1 MMKPHLVKTIFN
13 DQGKIIKEIL
23 PEEKGR
29 IVSPNTS
36 RQVTSML
43 TTVVEKGGTGEN
55 ASIKGFSI
63 AGKTGTA
70 QKVDRATKKY
80 SDHKVASSFIGFLPA
95 DDPKLS
101 ILIIIDE
108 PQGISYG
115 GTVAAPIFKEAA
127 YQIIDYLNI
136 APRKSSTTVAK
147 NFTAPPTTD
156 RNTLNSNHLFT
167 RASLNTQS
175 AVPTIPDF
183 SGLSMREARDLAAE
197 HNLTV

>member
-1 MMKPHLVKTIFN
+1 
-13 DQGKIIKEIL
+13 
-23 PEEKGR
+23 
-29 IVSPNTS
+29 
-36 RQVTSML
+36 ML
-43 TTVVEKGGTGEN
+43 TTVVGEGGTGEN

-147 NFTAPPTTD
+147 SLTTPPGTVRTS
-156 RNTLNSNHLFT
+156 LNSNPLFT
-167 RASLNTQS
+167 RASLNTQP
-175 AVPTIPDF
+175 AVSTIPDF
-183 SGLSMREARDLAAE
+183 SGLSMREARDLAAK
-197 HNLTV
+197 HNLTVYMQGSGTAFKQSPSPGAPIEHDRSCEITFQPLS